1 MGIYEEG
8 GGGEEKEEEEVAE
21 TAARVAPWRRQ
32 ITVRGL
38 IVSSIIGCIY
48 SVIGMKLCLTTGI
61 TPNFNVSAALLGFI
75 LVRTWSKVAQKLGIK
90 SAPFTRQENT
100 IIQTCAVACYS
111 IAVGGGLGSYLLGM
125 NKKAYEQTGVDAVG
139 NSPSSYKDPAM
150 GWLTAYLLVVCFIG
164 IFVLVPLS
172 KILIIDYKLTFPTG
186 MATAVLINGFHTKND
201 KMARKQVKGFVKF
214 MSYSFLWAFFQW
226 FFTGKAADCGFSH
239 FPTFGLQAWKKTFYF
254 DFSTTYVGTGM
265 ICPHIVNVSMLL
277 GAVLSWGV
285 MWPLMEKRKG
295 DWFPANLPE
304 TSMKSLN
311 GYKVFISIALLLGDG
326 LYNFT
331 KILCFTLLSIQGRF
345 KNRRRVSGRVEQNKS
360 HDDLMKDEIFV
371 REGIP
376 MWVGV
381 IGYIVLTIIA
391 VGVIPMIFH
400 QVKWYWVILIYAI
413 TPTLAFCNAYGAGLT
428 DMNMAY
434 NYGKVGLFVMA
445 ALAGKE
451 NGVIA
456 GLAGCGIVKSVVN
469 VSVNLM
475 LDFKTGHL
483 TLTSSR
489 AMFLSQAIGTII
501 GCVVAPLSF
510 FLFYNAFDVGNPN
523 GEYKAPFALVYRN
536 LASVS
541 IEGFSVLPQHC
552 LQMCYG
558 FFGLAVMMNLV
569 KDVCPKRIGKWIPV
583 PMAMA
588 VPFIIGG
595 NLGIDMCVGSVIV
608 YVWHKLKSKQA
619 ELMVA
624 AVASGM
630 ICGEGLWILPAS
642 ILALAKVYPPICMK
656 FLPS

>member
-1 MGIYEEG
+1 
-8 GGGEEKEEEEVAE
+8 
-21 TAARVAPWRRQ
+21 
-32 ITVRGL
+32 
-38 IVSSIIGCIY
+38 
-48 SVIGMKLCLTTGI
+48 
-61 TPNFNVSAALLGFI
+61 
-75 LVRTWSKVAQKLGIK
+75 
-90 SAPFTRQENT
+90 
-100 IIQTCAVACYS
+100 
-111 IAVGGGLGSYLLGM
+111 
-125 NKKAYEQTGVDAVG
+125 
-139 NSPSSYKDPAM
+139 
-150 GWLTAYLLVVCFIG
+150 
-164 IFVLVPLS
+164 
-172 KILIIDYKLTFPTG
+172 
-186 MATAVLINGFHTKND
+186 
-201 KMARKQVKGFVKF
+201 
-214 MSYSFLWAFFQW
+214 
-226 FFTGKAADCGFSH
+226 
-239 FPTFGLQAWKKTFYF
+239 
-254 DFSTTYVGTGM
+254 
-265 ICPHIVNVSMLL
+265 
-277 GAVLSWGV
+277 
-285 MWPLMEKRKG
+285 
-295 DWFPANLPE
+295 
-304 TSMKSLN
+304 
-311 GYKVFISIALLLGDG
+311 
-326 LYNFT
+326 
-331 KILCFTLLSIQGRF
+331 
-345 KNRRRVSGRVEQNKS
+345 
-360 HDDLMKDEIFV
+360 MKDEIFV

-445 ALAGKE
+445 ALAGKQ
-451 NGVIA
+451 NGVVA
-456 GLAGCGIVKSVVN
+456 GLAGCGIVKSVLN

-483 TLTSSR
+483 TLTSSK

-595 NLGIDMCVGSVIV
+595 NLGVDMCVGSVIV